1 MFEKFLGKYEKKK
14 QQIIGPAASF
24 LY

>member
-14 QQIIGPAASF
+14 QQIIGFVASF